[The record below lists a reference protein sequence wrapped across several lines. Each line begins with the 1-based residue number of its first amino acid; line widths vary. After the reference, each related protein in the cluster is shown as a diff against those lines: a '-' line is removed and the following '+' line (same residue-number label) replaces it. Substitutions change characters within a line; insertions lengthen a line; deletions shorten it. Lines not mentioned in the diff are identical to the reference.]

1 MTTDKLQKMY
11 FQSMMQV
18 LLEIVASYDL
28 GDESLQMKISSLR
41 LNIMNLKEQD
51 MDKFNKK
58 DYGGAQRASDE
69 LTATM
74 TTGWK
79 SEWGNASA
87 ADEYQGGLMFN
98 LDVSRRVLL
107 QITDIR
113 AFFCLDLYEIIQVED
128 TKSLKKICF
137 AFATTT
143 NRLWSSPSRN

>member
-1 MTTDKLQKMY
+1 
-11 FQSMMQV
+11 
-18 LLEIVASYDL
+18 
-28 GDESLQMKISSLR
+28 MKISSLR

-128 TKSLKKICF
+128 TK
-137 AFATTT
+137 
-143 NRLWSSPSRN
+143 